1 MGIFVAMSSPKTLV
15 FYDGQCSMCVGVSG
29 WLARLD
35 HREQFTLVPYQ
46 QAEVLAQYPDLSP
59 EACAKELHLIS
70 PSGSIKRGA
79 DAVLEIWK
87 QTGHWSS
94 FLAFVFLFPPFIWLA
109 RPVYQLIARCRR
121 VFNA

>member
-1 MGIFVAMSSPKTLV
+1 MGIFVEMNVPKTIV
-15 FYDGQCSMCVGVSG
+15 FYDGQCPMCVGVSG

-46 QAEVLAQYPDLSP
+46 NTQFLANYPALSP
-59 EACAKELHLIS
+59 EACAKELHLIR
-70 PSGSIKRGA
+70 PDGRIQHGA

-94 FLAFVFLFPPFIWLA
+94 FLARLFLLAPFIWLA
-109 RPVYQLIARCRR
+109 RPMYRLIARYRR
-121 VFNA
+121 WFIG